1 MKKVSVIG
9 SCVCRDLFMN
19 DEGNFEFHT
28 DIRFSSP
35 ISMLA
40 EPVKSIAVSFDHLKN
55 KAMDVNGNWFKKT
68 LINDINKTAF
78 DALKEN
84 HGEYLIMDLAE
95 ARMNIATI
103 TFANT
108 NEKLL
113 VTNSGLFRKHY
124 RYNLSKNIF
133 KNSKIEINK
142 VYALDDSYWMQI
154 IKDYSKKLL
163 EIFKEE
169 NIILVKTMP
178 AIYYVNQNGCLEHF
192 STPSHCSE
200 IFECSILLPKLYDYF
215 IQCCPKAK
223 VIEIPN
229 NFVGDSNHKWK
240 TNPFHYTSTCYSYLL
255 DCVKEIAIN
264 EKYNQLNKVFSKY
277 QPILENEFK
286 MASEKTIESFYG
298 NISNQINYKEVIDS
312 VEEFQQL
319 GRKKRMRILHATNK
333 KDFYK
338 HWKEYFKQ

>member
-35 ISMLA
+35 ISVLA
-40 EPVKSIAVSFDHLKN
+40 KPIESIKVDFDHLKN

-68 LINDINKTAF
+68 LVNDINKTAF
-78 DALKEN
+78 NALKER
-84 HGEYLIMDLAE
+84 HGEYLVTDLAE

-103 TFANT
+103 SFPNIS
-108 NEKLL
+108 EKLQ

-124 RYNLSKNIF
+124 RFNLSKNIF
-133 KNSKIEINK
+133 KNVKIDITK
-142 VYALDDSYWMQI
+142 VYSLDDDYWKMI
-154 IKDYSKKLL
+154 IADYSKKLL

-169 NIILVKTMP
+169 NIILIKTMP
-178 AIYYVNQNGCLEHF
+178 TDHYIDHNGCLNHF
-192 STPSHCSE
+192 STLSHCSE

-229 NFVGDSNHKWK
+229 YFVGDANHKWK
-240 TNPFHYTSTCYSYLL
+240 TNPFHYTNTCYTYLL
-255 DCVKEIAIN
+255 ECIKEII
-264 EKYNQLNKVFSKY
+264 LNDNSKGLNALFSKY
-277 QPILENEFK
+277 KSILSDEYK
-286 MASEKTIESFYG
+286 QASIKTIESYYK
-298 NISNQINYKEVIDS
+298 NQSNDINYKEVIDS
-312 VEEFQQL
+312 IEEFQSL
-319 GRKKRMRILHATNK
+319 GRKKKMHILHSTSK

-338 HWKEYFKQ
+338 HWKEYFK